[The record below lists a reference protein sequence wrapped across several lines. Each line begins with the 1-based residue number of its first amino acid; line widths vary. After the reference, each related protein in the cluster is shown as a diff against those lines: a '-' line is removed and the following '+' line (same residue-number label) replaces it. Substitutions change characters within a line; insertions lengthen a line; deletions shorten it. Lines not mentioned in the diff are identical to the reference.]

1 MIRSAST
8 GTIHSLPPAVAE
20 LAVRMRR
27 LQLTGAL
34 AGLRLQARQ
43 RRKGR
48 QLDQAYT
55 VSEVPKRD
63 GSMRQLL
70 VPNAWLAAIQSALLT
85 EVLDPMDHLL
95 HDAAHGFRPGRSTS
109 TNAQPHVGSSC
120 IVNVD
125 IADFF
130 GSVRMHHVM
139 QALSPLIEQGWS
151 TDTVVLI
158 AEACTTRGGLP
169 TGAPTSPAI
178 ANHALREFDGMV
190 TAACAEHGLRY
201 TRYADDLTISSP
213 GWSSIDP
220 LVVLPRVRELIQG
233 LGFQLA
239 EQKTRVYGRG
249 SQQLVTGLVTNDKVS
264 VPKRIRR
271 WLRAVQ
277 HAMTS
282 GRQPHAH
289 GTELTQD
296 QVRGWMSH
304 LASIV
309 SHRSRSNP

>member
-1 MIRSAST
+1 
-8 GTIHSLPPAVAE
+8 
-20 LAVRMRR
+20 
-27 LQLTGAL
+27 
-34 AGLRLQARQ
+34 
-43 RRKGR
+43 
-48 QLDQAYT
+48 
-55 VSEVPKRD
+55 
-63 GSMRQLL
+63 
-70 VPNAWLAAIQSALLT
+70 
-85 EVLDPMDHLL
+85 
-95 HDAAHGFRPGRSTS
+95 
-109 TNAQPHVGSSC
+109 
-120 IVNVD
+120 
-125 IADFF
+125 
-130 GSVRMHHVM
+130 
-139 QALSPLIEQGWS
+139 
-151 TDTVVLI
+151 
-158 AEACTTRGGLP
+158 
-169 TGAPTSPAI
+169 
-178 ANHALREFDGMV
+178 
-190 TAACAEHGLRY
+190 
-201 TRYADDLTISSP
+201 
-213 GWSSIDP
+213 
-220 LVVLPRVRELIQG
+220 VRELVQG